1 MPFSYSFIAFLYS
14 IVICSSLDPL
24 EITTPCNGNFLLLW
38 LFIEEVTQ
46 MQGVSDGCFD
56 LSTVKENVIVSV
68 ENALVTHTDIIPQ
81 DLVIRTD
88 NGSH

>member
-1 MPFSYSFIAFLYS
+1 
-14 IVICSSLDPL
+14 
-24 EITTPCNGNFLLLW
+24 
-38 LFIEEVTQ
+38 